1 MAATSVFLDSRS
13 TGLRRS
19 WLLPVRFAR
28 TVLSA
33 GTALFAGAMLCAGAV
48 LAQPA
53 PVDKTAQAAQ
63 AAQPAPTLPEVRI
76 ESRADD
82 PATERVSVGGFGD
95 GPAARTPQSLSVI
108 RAETLRDLGA
118 TGLSSA
124 LRLEPSA
131 GDAYNTIGYIESLQ
145 VRGFLL
151 ENALNYRRDG
161 MAQSNHAP
169 MALENKESIELLKG
183 VSGIQSGLSAPGGL
197 VNSTLKRP
205 TASPLR
211 EVSVRLSERGTR
223 ALHADFGG
231 RTGEGRGL
239 GYRINLAGE
248 SRHPHAD
255 DAPGDRRFLSGF
267 FDYKL
272 PSGALLEAEFEHHR
286 VRQRSVPG
294 FGLLDAD
301 GDGFAETLP
310 GPIDPRIN
318 LNAQPWSSP
327 FVSTANAGSVRFQQ
341 ALSTRWLLGL
351 RAGVQRIRTDDRLA
365 FPDGCSGG
373 PNYLYPGFCGNFDF
387 DVYDYRSD
395 DERRETRTLEA
406 FVRGDTDLG
415 GVRHEVAATLRR
427 VRYTERFPERQAY
440 NWVGIGNVFAPVVL
454 PADPVAR
461 DLNTQ
466 LDATTDELALT
477 DTIRLGERWSLWLGL
492 RHTRL
497 ERASE
502 FADGSGA
509 VRYTQSFTSP
519 WFALG
524 VRPWDGG
531 FAYVSAGDGIES
543 ETVPNRP
550 SLFSNAGEV
559 LVALRSRQFEAG
571 FRQALPGAGL
581 FAATLFQI
589 DKPYSDDEFQ
599 PDGRALRVAGAREA
613 RHRGM
618 ELSWAGRPTR
628 TLALSASATLL
639 DARTTRALDP
649 AIVGRRVTNV
659 APLAASLLAT
669 WSVPGVDGLD
679 WTNRA
684 VFSDRKPV
692 TRDNAIELASYWQFD
707 TALSYTE
714 RRGASTVTWRVGI
727 DNLFDRRYWREAPTQ
742 YWGGTY
748 LFPAQPRSLR
758 ASVRVAF

>member
-1 MAATSVFLDSRS
+1 MAATTEFQHPATAAS
-13 TGLRRS
+13 RRS
-19 WLLPVRFAR
+19 RAPAALFAQCA
-28 TVLSA
+28 LS
-33 GTALFAGAMLCAGAV
+33 ALFAGAAL
-48 LAQPA
+48 
-53 PVDKTAQAAQ
+53 
-63 AAQPAPTLPEVRI
+63 AQPAPTLPEVRV
-76 ESRADD
+76 ESRAED

-95 GPAARTPQSLSVI
+95 GPAARTPQSLSVT
-108 RAETLRDLGA
+108 RAATLRELGA
-118 TGLSSA
+118 SGLSSA
-124 LRLEPSA
+124 LRSEPSA
-131 GDAYNTIGYIESLQ
+131 GDAYNTTGYVESLQ

-151 ENALNYRRDG
+151 DNALNFRRDG
-161 MAQSNHAP
+161 MAVSNHAP

-183 VSGIQSGLSAPGGL
+183 VSGIQNGLSAPGGL

-205 TASPLR
+205 TSSPLR
-211 EVSVRLSERGTR
+211 EVSVSLSERGTR
-223 ALHADFGG
+223 AVHADFGG
-231 RTGEGRGL
+231 RAGEGRGL

-255 DAPGDRRFLSGF
+255 NAPGDRRFLSGF

-272 PSGALLEAEFEHHR
+272 PGGTLLEAEFEHHR

-294 FGLLDAD
+294 FGLLDMD
-301 GDGFAETLP
+301 GDGVAETLP
-310 GPIDPRIN
+310 APIDPRIN
-318 LNAQPWSSP
+318 LNAQPWSLP
-327 FVSTANAGSVRFQQ
+327 FESTANAGSIRLQQ
-341 ALSTRWLLGL
+341 ALSTRWLWGL

-365 FPDGCSGG
+365 FPDGCSSG

-387 DVYDYRSD
+387 DVYDFRSD
-395 DERRETRTLEA
+395 NERRETRTLEA
-406 FVRGDTDLG
+406 FVRGDADLG
-415 GVRHEVAATLRR
+415 GLRHEIAATARR
-427 VRYTERFPERQAY
+427 VRYSERFPERQAY
-440 NWVGIGNVFAPVVL
+440 NWVGIGNVFAPVAL

-466 LDATTDELALT
+466 LDATSDEIAFT

-502 FADGSGA
+502 RTDGSRA
-509 VRYTQSFTSP
+509 VRYAQSFTSP
-519 WFALG
+519 WLALG
-524 VRPWDGG
+524 ARPWAGG
-531 FAYVSAGDGIES
+531 FAYLSAGDGIES
-543 ETVPNRP
+543 EAVPNRP

-571 FRQALPGAGL
+571 FRQTLPGAGL

-613 RHRGM
+613 RHRGL
-618 ELSWAGRPTR
+618 ELSWAGRPAR
-628 TLALSASATLL
+628 ALALSAGATLL
-639 DARTTRALDP
+639 DARTTRAIDQEL
-649 AIVGRRVTNV
+649 IGRRVTNA
-659 APLAASLLAT
+659 APFAASLLAT
-669 WSVPGVDGLD
+669 WSIPGVEGLV

-714 RRGASTVTWRVGI
+714 RRGSSVLTWRLGI
-727 DNLFDRRYWREAPTQ
+727 DNVFDRRYWREAPTQ
-742 YWGGTY
+742 YWGGVY

-758 ASVRVAF
+758 ASLRVAY